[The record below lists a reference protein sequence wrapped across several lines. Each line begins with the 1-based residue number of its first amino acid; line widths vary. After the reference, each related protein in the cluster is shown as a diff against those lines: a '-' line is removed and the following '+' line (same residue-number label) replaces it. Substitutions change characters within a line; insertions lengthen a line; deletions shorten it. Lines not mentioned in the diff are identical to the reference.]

1 MGGLDLSACHLGLIA
16 SRGLLVNSSLSF
28 FVEAVFWYWV
38 FDERSIIGH
47 CRRFQ
52 SPMKMLSSG
61 LSECLSF
68 RICSKKGT
76 IFDSFGPYREK
87 MLRV

>member
-1 MGGLDLSACHLGLIA
+1 MSFGFDCLQVCTSEYLSI
-16 SRGLLVNSSLSF
+16 SSLSLF
-28 FVEAVFWYWV
+28 EEAVFWYWV

-61 LSECLSF
+61 LSRCLSF